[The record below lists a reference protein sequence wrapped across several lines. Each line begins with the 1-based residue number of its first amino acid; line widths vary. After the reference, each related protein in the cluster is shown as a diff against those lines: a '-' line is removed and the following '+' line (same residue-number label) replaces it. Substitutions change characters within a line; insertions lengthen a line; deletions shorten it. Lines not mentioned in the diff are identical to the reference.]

1 MVKMTS
7 YKVKELGNNNTD
19 QLFKSHVSS
28 VTLNQGPF
36 DRN

>member
-28 VTLNQGPF
+28 VISNP
-36 DRN
+36 DSIV